1 MRCGTG
7 SEVAGRRACTLV
19 RVATVFNAAEFAV
32 TRSFLAA
39 YGIIIAAEPIH
50 LVNNYSHYANAL
62 GGIPILVPASQA
74 GEAEELLTGVERA
87 VQGSRMS
94 PFRRLGYLLLFGV
107 IVGLGV
113 APPSSGRVIHCR
125 RTALAQG
132 FEAV

>member
-1 MRCGTG
+1 MADRQAD
-7 SEVAGRRACTLV
+7 EVV
-19 RVATVFNAAEFAV
+19 RVATVFNAAEFGV

-39 YGIIIAAEPIH
+39 HGILIAAEPIH
-50 LVNNYSHYANAL
+50 LINNYSHLATAL

-74 GEAEELLTGVERA
+74 GEAAELLIEVEEAGHGGRI
-87 VQGSRMS
+87 S
-94 PFRRLGYLLLFGV
+94 PFRRLAYILLFGV
-107 IVGLGV
+107 LCGLGI

>member
-1 MRCGTG
+1 M
-7 SEVAGRRACTLV
+7 AGHQADTLL
-19 RVATVFNAAEFAV
+19 RVASVFNAAEFGV

-39 YGIIIAAEPIH
+39 HGILIAAEPIH
-50 LVNNYSHYANAL
+50 LINNYSHYATAL

-74 GEAEELLTGVERA
+74 TEAAELLTAIDEA
-87 VQGSRMS
+87 VQEGRMS
-94 PFRRLGYLLLFGV
+94 LFRRLGYILLFGV
-107 IVGLGV
+107 FFGLGV

>member
-1 MRCGTG
+1 M
-7 SEVAGRRACTLV
+7 ADRRADALV
-19 RVATVFNAAEFAV
+19 RVATVFNAAEFGV

-39 YGIIIAAEPIH
+39 HGILIAAEPIH
-50 LVNNYSHYANAL
+50 LINNYSHLATAL

-74 GEAEELLTGVERA
+74 GEAAELLTVVDEAGH
-87 VQGSRMS
+87 GGRMS
-94 PFRRLGYLLLFGV
+94 PFRRLGYILLFGV
-107 IVGLGV
+107 LCGLGV